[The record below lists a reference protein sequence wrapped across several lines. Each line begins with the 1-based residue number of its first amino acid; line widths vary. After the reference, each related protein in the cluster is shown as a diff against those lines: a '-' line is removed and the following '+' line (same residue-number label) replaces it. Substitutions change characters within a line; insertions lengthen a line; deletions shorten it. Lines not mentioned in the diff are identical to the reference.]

1 MMLLRRIAGQ
11 AARYVVTGGTAAVV
25 DTLGFWILTELE
37 IGVALAAILSF
48 AVAAVVN
55 YAFTARFVF
64 AQRPTP
70 RQFLGFFTMALIGLA
85 VNVSITMALALQLGV
100 PPVLSKIAGIG
111 VAFFV
116 NFSLNVWI
124 VFRDRSH

>member
-11 AARYVVTGGTAAVV
+11 AARYVVTGGTAAIV
-25 DTLGFWILTELE
+25 DSVGFWILTELE

-70 RQFLGFFTMALIGLA
+70 RQFLGFFAMALIGLA

-100 PPVLSKIAGIG
+100 PPVLSKIVGIG

>member
-25 DTLGFWILTELE
+25 DSVGFWILTELE
-37 IGVALAAILSF
+37 IGVALAAVLSF

-70 RQFLGFFTMALIGLA
+70 RQFLGFFAMALIGLA
-85 VNVSITMALALQLGV
+85 VNVSITMVLALQLGV
-100 PPVLSKIAGIG
+100 SPVPSKIVGIG
-111 VAFFV
+111 VAFFI